1 MSVSALSSDLTA
13 PTFSCDVE
21 TLGRGRPLGPQV
33 VRGVPLLAGGAPL
46 EHRLAAHAVK
56 MD

>member
-1 MSVSALSSDLTA
+1 MVQFYQQQIS

-21 TLGRGRPLGPQV
+21 ALGRGRPLGPEV
-33 VRGVPLLAGGAPL
+33 VRDVPLLAGGAPL
-46 EHRLAAHAVK
+46 EHCLPAYAVK